1 MNLEMNNLIQ
11 NIIREETDQSKLYLK
26 GIDITVSILKKY
38 YPFII
43 GWELKNEY
51 TSFFEI
57 DVICDINKTSE
68 FYDSPILPEFFE
80 YGFRSVPYPHWL
92 LDLCNK
98 LNEDENFALYRDIKN
113 ELNEIYDEIPNE
125 FKKLFGTAK
134 NVYLDITIDRF
145 IFVNPEKL
153 EESKRVNLKE
163 KYKIPKDEFVELYRD
178 NDFILT
184 IPLTHEASKKYGSD
198 TKWCTTTK
206 ECSKK
211 FEDHTNLGV
220 LGYITIRD
228 KELKNKLENN
238 AFALYRLYGDDVN
251 RTIVFDDQN
260 NEYRNGEQ
268 WLSNKFDRVDKL
280 FQFYKMFR
288 NFNEYFEKQNVKK
301 QINESEDRPN
311 KEIINN
317 VVNELILPN
326 YKDVICDIE
335 YIDKDERLD
344 FWGEPS
350 FNQSRVTITFIG
362 EKPLKIKERDKYDNI
377 MNEIWDTIHDYVGIS
392 VDLYARYSDKCEK
405 ENINES
411 KDRPNYLGVIEKL
424 VTSYKD
430 REFVC
435 DVEVLYDE
443 EDDFYVVTLW
453 FDPEQM
459 GERPDFYV
467 KNLRKELTTE
477 IKNYLPIDN
486 IYVGSGGNV
495 GCSKKRITENKI
507 PSSDYNSLE
516 KVMNLVMEEKYDWW
530 KDIKINNIFNWGGPN
545 DYNNYTNIEAEITV
559 DEDWGGNQWNE
570 YNPHMEFPGNKGW
583 EDNEE
588 YELVSL
594 GDIIGS
600 NLANEIRETISEV
613 LKYTLGIEINT
624 MSFRNLMLIFE

>member
-1 MNLEMNNLIQ
+1 MNLEMNKLIK
-11 NIIREETDQSKLYLK
+11 NIIREETNQNELFLQ
-26 GIDITVSILKKY
+26 GIDIAISILKKD

-43 GWELKNEY
+43 DWEIKNEW
-51 TSFFEI
+51 TSFTEI
-57 DVICDINKTSE
+57 DLICDINKTSE
-68 FYDSPILPEFFE
+68 FYDSPIIPGSLS
-80 YGFRSVPYPHWL
+80 GGDRSVPYPHWL
-92 LDLCNK
+92 LDIRTK
-98 LNEDENFALYRDIKN
+98 LNEDENFALYRGIRND
-113 ELNEIYDEIPNE
+113 LNEIYDEIPGE
-125 FKKLFGTAK
+125 FKRLFGTSK
-134 NVYLDITIDRF
+134 SIYLDLTIDRF
-145 IFVNPEKL
+145 KFVNPKNL
-153 EESKRVNLKE
+153 EESFETINEDTNQNELFLQGIDITISILKKDYPFILDWE
-163 KYKIPKDEFVELYRD
+163 LKNEHNTFADIQLLCDNSKPTELYESPIGEYFEMYSDLISGSDSTLHLDWQTQREPSYEIYKKINEDFKEIYDELPSDFKKIPKYV
-178 NDFILT
+178 
-184 IPLTHEASKKYGSD
+184 
-198 TKWCTTTK
+198 
-206 ECSKK
+206 
-211 FEDHTNLGV
+211 
-220 LGYITIRD
+220 
-228 KELKNKLENN
+228 
-238 AFALYRLYGDDVN
+238 
-251 RTIVFDDQN
+251 
-260 NEYRNGEQ
+260 
-268 WLSNKFDRVDKL
+268 RVDFVQIFIDSLRFIDSKNNL
-280 FQFYKMFR
+280 
-288 NFNEYFEKQNVKK
+288 KK
-301 QINESEDRPN
+301 
-311 KEIINN
+311 
-317 VVNELILPN
+317 
-326 YKDVICDIE
+326 
-335 YIDKDERLD
+335 
-344 FWGEPS
+344 
-350 FNQSRVTITFIG
+350 
-362 EKPLKIKERDKYDNI
+362 
-377 MNEIWDTIHDYVGIS
+377 
-392 VDLYARYSDKCEK
+392 
-405 ENINES
+405 NINES

-516 KVMNLVMEEKYDWW
+516 KVMNMVMGEKYDWW
-530 KDIKINNIFNWGGPN
+530 KDIKINNITHYS
-545 DYNNYTNIEAEITV
+545 DYNNYTNIGAKITV

-594 GDIIGS
+594 GDIIGL